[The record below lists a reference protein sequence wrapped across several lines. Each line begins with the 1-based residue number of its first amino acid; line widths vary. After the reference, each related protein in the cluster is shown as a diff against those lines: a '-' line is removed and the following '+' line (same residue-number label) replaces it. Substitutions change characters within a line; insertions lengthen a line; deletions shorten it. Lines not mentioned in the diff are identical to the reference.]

1 MKFNILN
8 TINDIKLHLEDDNI
22 TSSYLIAPKTYK
34 DSLDTQNIY
43 QSGNQRFIDF
53 HLAAFF
59 NIVLDNYQIINDKLA
74 KLESDL
80 VVLDYAIMN
89 PHKLNHTIYSG
100 TPVYA
105 ESDECELYV
114 AIADILIDTL
124 IEFNLVTKKEF
135 HHEL

>member
-8 TINDIKLHLEDDNI
+8 TINDIKLHLEDDKI
-22 TSSYLIAPKTYK
+22 TSSYLIASKTYK

-59 NIVLDNYQIINDKLA
+59 NIVLDNYKIITDKLD
-74 KLESDL
+74 KIESDL
-80 VVLDYAIMN
+80 VLLDYAIMN
-89 PHKLNHTIYSG
+89 PNKLNHTIYSG

-114 AIADILIDTL
+114 AVADILIDTL
-124 IEFNLVTKKEF
+124 IEFNLVTKEDF